1 MHFVAKFFV
10 SSAVFLLLA
19 TVLILSGNSNNL
31 ASTLSTILGVVT
43 GMGILTVSTAA
54 YSKAKDNNDKLEGVS
69 QADIEHKCIP
79 MKQNNKQKTEQMTN

>member
-19 TVLILSGNSNNL
+19 VVLILSGNSNNL

-43 GMGILTVSTAA
+43 GMGILTVSTSA
-54 YSKAKDNNDKLEGVS
+54 YSKAKDTNDKLEEVS
-69 QADIEHKCIP
+69 KADIEHKMHP
-79 MKQNNKQKTEQMTN
+79 H

>member
-1 MHFVAKFFV
+1 MHFVAKVFV

-19 TVLILSGNSNNL
+19 IVLILSGNSNNL

-54 YSKAKDNNDKLEGVS
+54 YSKAKDNNDKLEGFS
-69 QADIEHKCIP
+69 PADIEHKCIP
-79 MKQNNKQKTEQMTN
+79 IKQNNKQKTEQMTN